1 MAKTINIAINTAS
14 LVGLYQLH
22 YLLCFI
28 IIIVIMTDVV
38 LGCTLVCYMPHKKD
52 FVNLQKIIPTAIC
65 PYDCLQNDVLEYQS
79 RGAQILVCGD
89 FNARTAEE
97 PDFLKTAELQSFLP
111 TAPDDDELPA
121 YILPRH
127 NQDTASGSHTWN

>member
-14 LVGLYQLH
+14 LVGPYQLH

-28 IIIVIMTDVV
+28 IIIIIITDVV

-65 PYDCLQNDVLEYQS
+65 PYDCLQNDVLEYQ
-79 RGAQILVCGD
+79 
-89 FNARTAEE
+89 AEV
-97 PDFLKTAELQSFLP
+97 PRFWSVVTSMLGLQRSQ
-111 TAPDDDELPA
+111 T
-121 YILPRH
+121 
-127 NQDTASGSHTWN
+127 S